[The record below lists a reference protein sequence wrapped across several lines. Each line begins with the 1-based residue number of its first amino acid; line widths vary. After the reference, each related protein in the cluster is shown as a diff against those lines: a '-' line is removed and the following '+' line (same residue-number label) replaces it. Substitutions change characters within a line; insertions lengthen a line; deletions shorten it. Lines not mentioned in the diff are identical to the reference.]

1 MFLAGISVGNAFNG
15 REHSTLAQAG
25 NGTPDDLEYACIFP
39 LPTPRDCAQRDP
51 STEAC
56 YCYPGFFD
64 RALCEQTPG
73 TGDPGTTQY
82 WAKAYPGPRQL
93 EVLEARGS
101 NSILASICPRNTTDA
116 SAIDFGYRPAIDAVI
131 ERLAQPQP

>member
-1 MFLAGISVGNAFNG
+1 MTSSMPAISRCPRRAIVRSAIP
-15 REHSTLAQAG
+15 RPRHATVTQA
-25 NGTPDDLEYACIFP
+25 LSIE
-39 LPTPRDCAQRDP
+39 
-51 STEAC
+51 
-56 YCYPGFFD
+56 
-64 RALCEQTPG
+64 ALCEQTPG